1 MFLRV
6 NLVNI
11 VIAEKQR
18 RICRLFKCSAEY
30 DFLSLL
36 ATIWTE
42 SHFPLKGLILIFFR
56 SLFNSIADVFMSYTT
71 KNREILSANSLTLGI
86 SYLVNH

>member
-18 RICRLFKCSAEY
+18 RTCRLFKFSGEY

-42 SHFPLKGLILIFFR
+42 SRFPLKGLIIDFFQVT
-56 SLFNSIADVFMSYTT
+56 I
-71 KNREILSANSLTLGI
+71 
-86 SYLVNH
+86 